1 MSTRKRPKVYQL
13 RLSEDEWKQLDF
25 YAQSKQISAAEVLRE
40 FIKTLPKQDKS
51 SEL

>member
-25 YAQSKQISAAEVLRE
+25 YAQSKQISAAEVLRNY
-40 FIKTLPKQDKS
+40 IKTLPRQDKS
-51 SEL
+51 

>member
-25 YAQSKQISAAEVLRE
+25 YAQSKQLSAAEVLRE
-40 FIKTLPKQDKS
+40 FIKTLPRQDKS
-51 SEL
+51 CD